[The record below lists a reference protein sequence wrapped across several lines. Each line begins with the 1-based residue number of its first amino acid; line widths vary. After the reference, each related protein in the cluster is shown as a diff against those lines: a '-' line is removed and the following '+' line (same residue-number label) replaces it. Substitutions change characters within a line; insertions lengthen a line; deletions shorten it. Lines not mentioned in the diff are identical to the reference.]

1 MSPLP
6 PVLRYHGGKHRIAD
20 WVIAQFPPHAVYVE
34 PFGGAG
40 SVLIR
45 KPPAAHEVYND
56 LDGEIVNVFR
66 VLRDLAL
73 ADRLRSL
80 CELTPYARA
89 EFDLSQQTS
98 ADPVEQARRTL
109 FRAWA
114 SFGSAGATRGNSG
127 MRTYTRPDGVHL
139 NVVRAWNRVPDALPI
154 FLERL
159 RDVLIEN
166 RPAVEIMHQHDSFQ
180 TLHYVD
186 PPYLPETRSQ
196 GSSRYYRHEM
206 SIDDHLV
213 LLGKLRSLK
222 GMVVLSGYE
231 SDLYDEQ
238 LEGWQR
244 LTLSTCGSSRM
255 GSVKRLECLWL
266 SPATIE
272 ARHRAEQQ
280 VDLFAG
286 ASA

>member
-1 MSPLP
+1 MNSLP

-40 SVLIR
+40 SVLMR
-45 KPPAAHEVYND
+45 KPPAKSEVYND

-66 VLRDLAL
+66 VLRDPAQVE
-73 ADRLRSL
+73 RLRTL
-80 CELTPYARA
+80 CELTPYARE
-89 EFDLSQQTS
+89 EFDLSQERS
-98 ADPVEQARRTL
+98 DDPVEQVRRTM

-127 MRTYTRPDGVHL
+127 MRTYTRPDGAHL

-166 RPAVEIMHQHDSFQ
+166 RPAVEIMHQHDSYQ

-206 SIDDHLV
+206 SVDDHLE
-213 LLGKLRSLK
+213 LLASLQNLK
-222 GMVVLSGYE
+222 GMVILSGYE
-231 SDLYDEQ
+231 SLLYDDQ
-238 LEGWQR
+238 LKDWQK
-244 LTLSTCGSSRM
+244 LTLATCGSSRM
-255 GSVKRLECLWL
+255 GSVQRLECLWI
-266 SPATIE
+266 SPAAVE
-272 ARHRAEQQ
+272 AKHRAEQQ
-280 VDLFAG
+280 VDMFSG